1 MMSEQLRNEYDP
13 DVVTPPGETLQDI
26 LDALG
31 MTKTELALRIGKT
44 PKTIGEIV
52 NHHTPITPDMAADLE
67 KAVGTPASFWNNR
80 ERRYRESLVR
90 AARRQRMRQEVA
102 WLKSMPVRE
111 MIKLGWI
118 EDLRD
123 KVDQMSAVLQFFGVS
138 SSNQWR
144 ELWLSPQAVFR
155 ASRAF
160 ASQPEACSAWLRKG
174 ELAAREVECTP
185 FDGTGFRTVL
195 GHIRSLT
202 KETPERFQHETVRLC
217 SRAGVALVFT
227 PPIKGAR
234 VYGATRWLTS
244 DKALIQLSLRGKLE
258 DFLWFTFF
266 HEAGHIL
273 LHRKKRIFIEVEKD
287 KDVAIPDEAGDADEA
302 EADEFARDFL
312 IPLRPWQRFIE
323 SGEYNSR
330 DSVKTFAD
338 KMGISPAIVVGRLQ
352 HEGLLPHTHLN
363 PLRRRFDF
371 ADAGADRNE
380 D

>member
-1 MMSEQLRNEYDP
+1 MVSDQLRNEYNP

-31 MTKTELALRIGKT
+31 MTKAELALRIGKT
-44 PKTIGEIV
+44 PKTVGEII
-52 NHHTPITPDMAADLE
+52 NHYAPITPDMAADLE

-90 AARRQRMRQEVA
+90 MARRERMRQEVV

-111 MIKLGWI
+111 MIRMGWI
-118 EDLRD
+118 EDF
-123 KVDQMSAVLQFFGVS
+123 KHKIDQVSAVLQFFGVS
-138 SSNQWR
+138 SSKQWR
-144 ELWLSPQAVFR
+144 ELWLSPKPVFC

-174 ELAAREVECTP
+174 ELVARGIECRP
-185 FDGTGFRTVL
+185 FDGANFRTIL
-195 GHIRSLT
+195 DHIRTLT
-202 KETPERFQHETVRLC
+202 RDTPERFQRETVHLC
-217 SRAGVALVFT
+217 AQAGVALVFT

-273 LHRKKRIFIEVEKD
+273 LHRKRRIFIEVEKD
-287 KDVAIPDEAGDADEA
+287 RDVPAPDQIGNAEEV
-302 EADEFARDFL
+302 EADKFGRDFL
-312 IPLRPWQRFIE
+312 IPLRPWRQFVE
-323 SGEYNSR
+323 SGAYKSR
-330 DSVKTFAD
+330 DSVTAFAG
-338 KMGISPAIVVGRLQ
+338 KMGISAAIVVGRLH

-363 PLRRRFDF
+363 GLRRRFDF
-371 ADAGADRNE
+371 ADAGAA
-380 D
+380 